1 MTEMNVVDY
10 SLGRHAARAAE
21 TAAMVREVW
30 AAHRNVDA
38 VVIALGNALSA
49 FDPYT
54 AEHSHETVELAA
66 RVARQLGVG
75 EDEVACVARVAA
87 LHDIGKLGIPTAVLC
102 KRGPLTATERLIME
116 EHPVI
121 GERILA
127 DVPELGEIARAIRHE
142 HERWD
147 GRGYP
152 DGVVGDEIPLASR
165 IVLVCDAWH
174 AMTSDRPYRAG
185 VDNAQA
191 VDELRLHAGAQFDP
205 AATAAL
211 TAILD
216 PVRVTSSGAR

>member
-1 MTEMNVVDY
+1 MTELKVVDY
-10 SLGRHAARAAE
+10 TQGRHAARAAE
-21 TAAMVREVW
+21 TGATVRAVW

-38 VVIALGNALSA
+38 VVIALGNALTA

-54 AEHSHETVELAA
+54 AHHSHETVELAA
-66 RVARQLGVG
+66 RVARRLGVG
-75 EDEVACVARVAA
+75 EDEVTCVARVAA
-87 LHDIGKLGIPTAVLC
+87 LHDIGKLGIPRAVLC
-102 KRGPLTATERLIME
+102 KRGPLTKTERLIME

-127 DVPELGEIARAIRHE
+127 DVPALAEIARAIRHE

-152 DGVVGDEIPLASR
+152 DGITGDEIPLASR

-174 AMTSDRPYRAG
+174 AMTSDRPYRSA
-185 VDNAQA
+185 VDTAQA
-191 VDELRLHAGAQFDP
+191 IYELGRHAGTQFDP

-211 TAILD
+211 TAILA
-216 PVRVTSSGAR
+216 PERAGAAITR

>member
-1 MTEMNVVDY
+1 MAEMNVMDY
-10 SLGRHAARAAE
+10 TRGRHAMRTAD
-21 TAAMVREVW
+21 TAAMVSEVW
-30 AAHRNVDA
+30 AAHRNIDA
-38 VVIALGNALSA
+38 VVIALGNALAA

-54 AEHSHETVELAA
+54 ADHSHETVRLAS
-66 RVARQLGVG
+66 RVARQLGVS
-75 EDEVACVARVAA
+75 EDEVTCVARVAA

-102 KRGPLTATERLIME
+102 KRGPLTNTERLIME

-127 DVPELGEIARAIRHE
+127 DVPELAEIARAIRHE

-152 DGVVGDEIPLASR
+152 DGVVGKEIPLASR

-174 AMTSDRPYRAG
+174 AMTSDRPYRAAVG
-185 VDNAQA
+185 DAQA
-191 VDELRLHAGAQFDP
+191 IGELRLHAGTQFDP

-211 TAILD
+211 ATILETAA
-216 PVRVTSSGAR
+216 VAR